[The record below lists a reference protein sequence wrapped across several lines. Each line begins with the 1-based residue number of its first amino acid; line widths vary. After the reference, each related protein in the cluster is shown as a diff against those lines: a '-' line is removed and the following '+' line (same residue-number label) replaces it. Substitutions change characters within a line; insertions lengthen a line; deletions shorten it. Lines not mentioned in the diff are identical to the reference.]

1 LTEGEVSMIA
11 RRIFAEYKTQW
22 TKAFGEAEV
31 RTEKGEKALLRDA
44 ETLKAK
50 LGKIEEFGGVGD
62 EVLAVV
68 KAKIG
73 FVDEKADEE
82 SKSEAGKKEGEG
94 VVEKGSGDGNGT
106 ATPAVEENS
115 KSNGADAKV

>member
-1 LTEGEVSMIA
+1 MIA

-22 TKAFGEAEV
+22 TKAFGEAQV
-31 RTEKGEKALLRDA
+31 RSERGEKALLRDA

-73 FVDEKADEE
+73 FVDGKAEGGE
-82 SKSEAGKKEGEG
+82 SKLEVGKKEGEG
-94 VVEKGSGDGNGT
+94 GVDKGNDGNGT
-106 ATPAVEENS
+106 ATPVVEES
-115 KSNGADAKV
+115 SQSNGAKAKV